1 MKQPY
6 FHYREPR
13 LEDYAEK
20 TETVRLCQY
29 YEKFVNEDEILHCEY
44 CDEELGYEGGYVDGN
59 WIPCDCEWAKES
71 REDIDGKPI
80 VRNLQAILDKLPPG
94 VEAKD
99 VFFSMG
105 FDVGSMAIRGCDLIF
120 FYSKTLK
127 ENPEGFEI
135 EKQRYQEALKK
146 YKEEL
151 EKYNEWKKI
160 EDVKNREKE
169 IKDLEKR
176 LSELKKNT

>member
-13 LEDYAEK
+13 IEDYAEK

-29 YEKFVNEDEILHCEY
+29 FEKFVDDDANPCCQY
-44 CDEELGYEGGYVDGN
+44 CDEELGYCDRE
-59 WIPCDCEWAKES
+59 WIPCDCEWSKEAG
-71 REDIDGKPI
+71 EDDAEKPL
-80 VRNLQAILDKLPPG
+80 VRNLQAVLDMLPAG
-94 VEAKD
+94 VEPKD
-99 VFFSMG
+99 VFFTLG
-105 FDVGSMAIRGCDLIF
+105 IDIGSMAINGCDLIF

-127 ENPEGFEI
+127 ENPEGFEV
-135 EKQRYQEALKK
+135 EKRRYQEALKK
-146 YKEEL
+146 HEEEL

-169 IKDLEKR
+169 IEELEKK
-176 LSELKKNT
+176 LTDLKNSK